1 MKVLIVGKNSYIAQ
15 RTGAWFAKKPVPA
28 EVEYIS
34 VRDDSW
40 RQKNLTGF
48 DAVIYTAAI
57 VHRRD
62 AVPEEI
68 YDAVNAQQ
76 PFAFAQA
83 AKAAGVK
90 QFVFL
95 STMGVY
101 GQGKKLPAGNIVD
114 ENTPLKPFPG
124 YGSSKLKGER
134 LLQSLKD
141 ESFHVSI
148 IRPANVYG
156 RGCKGGYISGFAKIT
171 AKLPVLP
178 RAFEGSRQ
186 GMLFVDNLAELC
198 WLAANA
204 DCSGV
209 YPAQDRTPVSAY
221 DIMRA
226 MADCV
231 CPRKKAIRGEAALK
245 LVQGNAL
252 VNKLFGGVSYAEDY
266 AKCPL
271 GDYQLVEFRDAI
283 KEWFE

>member
-15 RTGAWFAKKPVPA
+15 RTGTWFAKKPVPA
-28 EVEYIS
+28 EVEFIS

-76 PFAFAQA
+76 PFAFAQT

-101 GQGKKLPAGNIVD
+101 GQDKRLPAGNIVD

-134 LLQSLKD
+134 LLQSLQD

-198 WLAANA
+198 WLAVNA

>member
-15 RTGAWFAKKPVPA
+15 RTGAWFEKKPVPA
-28 EVEYIS
+28 AVEYIS

-40 RQKNLTGF
+40 KQTDLSGF

-57 VHRRD
+57 VHRKD
-62 AVPEEI
+62 KVPLEI

-76 PFAFAQA
+76 PFEFAQA

-101 GQGKKLPAGNIVD
+101 GQDKMLPNGNIVD
-114 ENTPLKPFPG
+114 ANTPLKPFPG
-124 YGSSKLKGER
+124 YGSSKLKGEQMIQG
-134 LLQSLKD
+134 LED
-141 ESFHVSI
+141 EDFHVSI

-156 RGCKGGYISGFAKIT
+156 KGCKGGYISGFAKIT
-171 AKLPVLP
+171 SALPVLP
-178 RAFEGSRQ
+178 RAFEESRQ

-198 WLAANA
+198 WLVVNSN
-204 DCSGV
+204 CSGV

-226 MADCV
+226 MADCI
-231 CPRKKAIRGEAALK
+231 CPKKKALRGQAALK
-245 LVQGNAL
+245 LIQGNGL
-252 VNKLFGGVSYAEDY
+252 VNKLFGGVSYARDY

>member
-15 RTGAWFAKKPVPA
+15 RTGAWFEKKPVPA
-28 EVEYIS
+28 EVAFIS

-40 RQKNLTGF
+40 KQKDISSF

-57 VHRRD
+57 VHRKD
-62 AVPEEI
+62 EVPLET

-76 PFAFAQA
+76 PFEFAQA

-101 GQGKKLPAGNIVD
+101 GQDKKLPYGNIVD
-114 ENTPLKPFPG
+114 DHTLLKPFPG
-124 YGSSKLKGER
+124 YGSSKLKGEK
-134 LLQSLKD
+134 LIQGLQD
-141 ESFHVSI
+141 EIFHVSI

-156 RGCKGGYISGFAKIT
+156 KGCKGGYISGFAKIT
-171 AKLPVLP
+171 STLPVLP
-178 RAFEGSRQ
+178 RAFEEARQ
-186 GMLFVDNLAELC
+186 GMLFVNNLAELC
-198 WLAANA
+198 WLAVNS

-226 MADCV
+226 MADCI
-231 CPRKKAIRGEAALK
+231 CPKKKSLRGQAALK
-245 LVQGNAL
+245 LIQGNGL

-271 GDYQLVEFRDAI
+271 GDYQLVEFPEAI

>member
-15 RTGAWFAKKPVPA
+15 RTGAWFKKKPVPV
-28 EVEYIS
+28 EIEYIS

-40 RQKNLTGF
+40 KQTKLSGF
-48 DAVIYTAAI
+48 DAVIYAAAI
-57 VHRRD
+57 VHRKD
-62 AVPEEI
+62 EVPLET
-68 YDAVNAQQ
+68 YDVVNAQQ
-76 PFAFAQA
+76 PFEFAQA
-83 AKAAGVK
+83 AKTAGVR
-90 QFVFL
+90 QFVFI

-101 GQGKKLPAGNIVD
+101 GKDKKLPNGNIVD
-114 ENTPLKPFPG
+114 EHTPLKPFPG

-134 LLQSLKD
+134 MIQGLEND
-141 ESFHVSI
+141 SFHVSI

-156 RGCKGGYISGFAKIT
+156 KGCKGGYISGFAKIT
-171 AKLPVLP
+171 SMLPVLP
-178 RAFEGSRQ
+178 RAFEESRQ

-198 WLAANA
+198 WLAVNS

-209 YPAQDRTPVSAY
+209 YPAQDCTPVSAY

-226 MADCV
+226 MADCI
-231 CPRKKAIRGEAALK
+231 CPKKKALRGQAALK
-245 LVQGNAL
+245 FIQGNGL

>member
-40 RQKNLTGF
+40 RQKDLTPF

-134 LLQSLKD
+134 LLQSLQD

-198 WLAANA
+198 WLAVNA

>member
-1 MKVLIVGKNSYIAQ
+1 MKILIVGKNSYIAQ
-15 RTGAWFAKKPVPA
+15 RVGAWFLRKPAPP
-28 EVEYIS
+28 EVAFIS

-40 RQKNLTGF
+40 KQLDLAGF
-48 DAVIYTAAI
+48 DAVLYAAAI
-57 VHRRD
+57 VHRKD
-62 AVPEEI
+62 AVPQEL

-83 AKAAGVK
+83 AKAAGIRR
-90 QFVFL
+90 FVFL
-95 STMGVY
+95 STMAVY

-114 ENTPLKPFPG
+114 AQTPLEPDSF

-134 LLQSLKD
+134 LIQSLAD
-141 ESFHVSI
+141 ETFRVSI

-156 RGCKGGYISGFAKIT
+156 KGCKGGYISGFAKIT
-171 AKLPVLP
+171 SVLPVLP
-178 RAFEGSRQ
+178 RAFEEAKQ

-198 WLAANA
+198 WLAVHA

-209 YPAQDRTPVSAY
+209 YPAQDRTTVSAY

-226 MADCV
+226 MADCI
-231 CPRKKAIRGEAALK
+231 CPKKKALRGEAALK
-245 LVQGNAL
+245 LVRGNAL
-252 VNKLFGGVSYAEDY
+252 VTKLFGGISYAEDY

-283 KEWFE
+283 KDYFE

>member
-15 RTGAWFAKKPVPA
+15 RTGAWFEKKPVPA
-28 EVEYIS
+28 EVEYVS

-40 RQKNLTGF
+40 KQTDLSGF

-57 VHRRD
+57 VHRKD
-62 AVPEEI
+62 EVPLET
-68 YDAVNAQQ
+68 YDTVNAQQ
-76 PFAFAQA
+76 PYEFAQA
-83 AKAAGVK
+83 AKDAGVK

-101 GQGKKLPAGNIVD
+101 GQDKKLPNGNIVD
-114 ENTPLKPFPG
+114 EHTPLKPFPG
-124 YGSSKLKGER
+124 YGSSKLKGEQ
-134 LLQSLKD
+134 LIQGLQD
-141 ESFHVSI
+141 ENFHVSI

-156 RGCKGGYISGFAKIT
+156 KGCKGGYISGFAKIT
-171 AKLPVLP
+171 STLPVLP
-178 RAFEGSRQ
+178 RAFEDSRQ

-198 WLAANA
+198 WLAVNSN
-204 DCSGV
+204 CSGV

-226 MADCV
+226 MADCI
-231 CPRKKAIRGEAALK
+231 CPKKKALRGQAVLK
-245 LVQGNAL
+245 IIQGNAL

-271 GDYQLVEFRDAI
+271 GDYQLVEFPEAI

>member
-15 RTGAWFAKKPVPA
+15 RTGAWFEKKPVPA

-62 AVPEEI
+62 AVPEEV
-68 YDAVNAQQ
+68 YDAVNAEQ

-83 AKAAGVK
+83 AK
-90 QFVFL
+90 
-95 STMGVY
+95 
-101 GQGKKLPAGNIVD
+101 
-114 ENTPLKPFPG
+114 
-124 YGSSKLKGER
+124 
-134 LLQSLKD
+134 
-141 ESFHVSI
+141 
-148 IRPANVYG
+148 
-156 RGCKGGYISGFAKIT
+156 
-171 AKLPVLP
+171 
-178 RAFEGSRQ
+178 
-186 GMLFVDNLAELC
+186 
-198 WLAANA
+198 
-204 DCSGV
+204 
-209 YPAQDRTPVSAY
+209 
-221 DIMRA
+221 
-226 MADCV
+226 
-231 CPRKKAIRGEAALK
+231 AALK

>member
-15 RTGAWFAKKPVPA
+15 RVGAWFIKKPAPP
-28 EVEYIS
+28 EVESIS

-40 RQKNLTGF
+40 RQLDLSAF

-57 VHRRD
+57 VHRKD
-62 AVPEEI
+62 DVPEEL

-83 AKAAGVK
+83 AKAAGVR

-101 GQGKKLPAGNIVD
+101 GQVKKLPAGNVVD
-114 ENTPLKPFPG
+114 AQTPLKPFPG

-134 LLQSLKD
+134 LIQSLAD
-141 ESFHVSI
+141 ESFRVSI

-156 RGCKGGYISGFAKIT
+156 KGCKGGYISGFAKIT
-171 AKLPVLP
+171 SMLPVLP
-178 RAFEGSRQ
+178 RAFEESRQ

-198 WLAANA
+198 WLAVHA

-226 MADCV
+226 MAECI
-231 CPRKKAIRGEAALK
+231 CPKKKTLRGEAALK
-245 LVQGNAL
+245 LIQGNAL
-252 VNKLFGGVSYAEDY
+252 VTKLFGGVSYAEDY

-271 GDYQLVEFRDAI
+271 GDYQLVEFREAI
-283 KEWFE
+283 REYFA

>member
-1 MKVLIVGKNSYIAQ
+1 MKVLIVGKNSYIAR
-15 RTGAWFAKKPVPA
+15 RTGAWFAKKPTPA
-28 EVEYIS
+28 EVDYIS
-34 VRDDSW
+34 VRDDAW
-40 RQKNLTGF
+40 KQADLTSY

-57 VHRRD
+57 VHRKD
-62 AVPEEI
+62 EVPLEI

-101 GQGKKLPAGNIVD
+101 GQDKKLPAGNIVD

-124 YGSSKLKGER
+124 YGSSKLKGEQ
-134 LLQSLKD
+134 LIQSLQD
-141 ESFHVSI
+141 ENFHVSV

-156 RGCKGGYISGFAKIT
+156 KGCKGGYISGFAKIT
-171 AKLPVLP
+171 STLPVLP
-178 RAFEGSRQ
+178 RAFEESRQ
-186 GMLFVDNLAELC
+186 GMLFVDKLAELC
-198 WLAANA
+198 WLAANS

-226 MADCV
+226 MADCI
-231 CPRKKAIRGEAALK
+231 CPRKKALRGQAALK
-245 LVQGNAL
+245 LIQGNGL
-252 VNKLFGGVSYAEDY
+252 VNKLFGGVSYADDY

-271 GDYQLVEFRDAI
+271 GDYQLAEFRDAI
-283 KEWFE
+283 REWFE

>member
-15 RTGAWFAKKPVPA
+15 RTGAWFAKKPTPA
-28 EVEYIS
+28 EVDYIS
-34 VRDDSW
+34 VRDDAW
-40 RQKNLTGF
+40 KQANLTSY

-57 VHRRD
+57 VHRKD
-62 AVPEEI
+62 EVPLEI

-124 YGSSKLKGER
+124 YGSSKLKGEQ
-134 LLQSLKD
+134 LIQSLQD
-141 ESFHVSI
+141 ENFHVSV

-156 RGCKGGYISGFAKIT
+156 KGCKGGYISGFAKIT
-171 AKLPVLP
+171 STLPVLP
-178 RAFEGSRQ
+178 RAFEESKQ

-198 WLAANA
+198 WLAANS

-226 MADCV
+226 MADCI
-231 CPRKKAIRGEAALK
+231 CPKKKALRGQAALK
-245 LVQGNAL
+245 LIQGNGL
-252 VNKLFGGVSYAEDY
+252 VNKLFGGVSYADDY

-271 GDYQLVEFRDAI
+271 GDYQLAEFRDAI
-283 KEWFE
+283 REWFE

>member
-15 RTGAWFAKKPVPA
+15 RTGAWFEKKPVPA
-28 EVEYIS
+28 QVEFIS
-34 VRDDSW
+34 VRDDNW
-40 RQKNLTGF
+40 KQKDLSGF

-57 VHRRD
+57 VHHKD
-62 AVPEEI
+62 EVPLET

-76 PFAFAQA
+76 PFEFAQA

-101 GQGKKLPAGNIVD
+101 GQDKKLPNGNIVD
-114 ENTPLKPFPG
+114 ANTPLKPFPG
-124 YGSSKLKGER
+124 YGSSKLKGEQ
-134 LLQSLKD
+134 LIQGLQD
-141 ESFHVSI
+141 EIFHVSI

-156 RGCKGGYISGFAKIT
+156 KGCKGGYISGFAKIT
-171 AKLPVLP
+171 STLPVLP
-178 RAFEGSRQ
+178 RAFEESRQ

-198 WLAANA
+198 WLVVNS

-226 MADCV
+226 LADCI
-231 CPRKKAIRGEAALK
+231 CPKKKSLRGQTALK
-245 LVQGNAL
+245 LIQGNGL

-266 AKCPL
+266 ATCPL
-271 GDYQLVEFRDAI
+271 GDYQLVEFPEAI

>member
-1 MKVLIVGKNSYIAQ
+1 MKILIVGKNSYIAQ
-15 RTGAWFAKKPVPA
+15 RVGAWFLRKPTPP
-28 EVEYIS
+28 EVAFIS

-40 RQKNLTGF
+40 KQLDLAGF
-48 DAVIYTAAI
+48 DAVLYAAAI
-57 VHRRD
+57 VHRKD
-62 AVPEEI
+62 DVPEEL

-114 ENTPLKPFPG
+114 AQTPLEPDSF

-134 LLQSLKD
+134 LIQSLAD
-141 ESFHVSI
+141 ETFRVSV

-156 RGCKGGYISGFAKIT
+156 KDCRGGYISGFAQL
-171 AKLPVLP
+171 ASMLPVLP
-178 RAFEGSRQ
+178 RAFEEAKQ

-198 WLAANA
+198 WLAVHS

-209 YPAQDRTPVSAY
+209 YPAQDRTTVSAY

-226 MADCV
+226 MADCI
-231 CPRKKAIRGEAALK
+231 CPKKKALRGPAALK
-245 LVQGNAL
+245 LVQRNAL
-252 VNKLFGGVSYAEDY
+252 VTKLFGGISYAEDY

-283 KEWFE
+283 RECFE

>member
-15 RTGAWFAKKPVPA
+15 RTGAWFEKKPA
-28 EVEYIS
+28 GVEYIS

-57 VHRRD
+57 VHRKD
-62 AVPEEI
+62 AVPEEV

-134 LLQSLKD
+134 LL
-141 ESFHVSI
+141 
-148 IRPANVYG
+148 
-156 RGCKGGYISGFAKIT
+156 
-171 AKLPVLP
+171 
-178 RAFEGSRQ
+178 
-186 GMLFVDNLAELC
+186 
-198 WLAANA
+198 
-204 DCSGV
+204 
-209 YPAQDRTPVSAY
+209 
-221 DIMRA
+221 
-226 MADCV
+226 
-231 CPRKKAIRGEAALK
+231 
-245 LVQGNAL
+245 
-252 VNKLFGGVSYAEDY
+252 
-266 AKCPL
+266 
-271 GDYQLVEFRDAI
+271 
-283 KEWFE
+283 WFE

>member
-15 RTGAWFAKKPVPA
+15 RTGAWFKKKPVPVA
-28 EVEYIS
+28 VEYIS

-40 RQKNLTGF
+40 KQSDLSGF

-57 VHRRD
+57 VHRKD
-62 AVPEEI
+62 EVPLETYET
-68 YDAVNAQQ
+68 VNAQQ
-76 PFAFAQA
+76 PFEFAQA

-101 GQGKKLPAGNIVD
+101 GQDKKLPNGNIVD
-114 ENTPLKPFPG
+114 ANTPLKPFPG
-124 YGSSKLKGER
+124 YGSSKLKGEQ
-134 LLQSLKD
+134 LIQTLED
-141 ESFHVSI
+141 DAFHVSI

-156 RGCKGGYISGFAKIT
+156 KGCKGGYLSGFAKIT
-171 AKLPVLP
+171 STLPVLP
-178 RAFEGSRQ
+178 RAFEESRQ

-198 WLAANA
+198 WLVVNS

-226 MADCV
+226 MADCI
-231 CPRKKAIRGEAALK
+231 CPKKKSLRGQTALK
-245 LVQGNAL
+245 LIQGNGL

-266 AKCPL
+266 ATCPL
-271 GDYQLVEFRDAI
+271 GDYQLVEFPEAI

>member
-1 MKVLIVGKNSYIAQ
+1 MKVLIVGKNSYIAR
-15 RTGAWFAKKPVPA
+15 RTGAWFAKKPTPA
-28 EVEYIS
+28 EVDYIS
-34 VRDDSW
+34 VRDDAW
-40 RQKNLTGF
+40 KQADLTSY

-57 VHRRD
+57 VHRKD
-62 AVPEEI
+62 EVPLEI

-101 GQGKKLPAGNIVD
+101 GQDKKLPAGNIVD

-124 YGSSKLKGER
+124 YGSSKLKGEQ
-134 LLQSLKD
+134 LIQSLQD
-141 ESFHVSI
+141 ENFHVSV

-156 RGCKGGYISGFAKIT
+156 KGCKGGYISGFAKIT
-171 AKLPVLP
+171 STLPVLP
-178 RAFEGSRQ
+178 RAFEESRQ

-198 WLAANA
+198 WLAANS

-226 MADCV
+226 MADCI
-231 CPRKKAIRGEAALK
+231 CPKKKALRGQAALK
-245 LVQGNAL
+245 LIQGNGL
-252 VNKLFGGVSYAEDY
+252 VNKLFGGVSYADDY

-271 GDYQLVEFRDAI
+271 GDYQLAEFRDAI
-283 KEWFE
+283 REWFE

>member
-28 EVEYIS
+28 KVDYIS
-34 VRDDSW
+34 VRDDAW
-40 RQKNLTGF
+40 KQADLTPY

-57 VHRRD
+57 VHRKD
-62 AVPEEI
+62 EVPLEI
-68 YDAVNAQQ
+68 YDAINAQQ
-76 PFAFAQA
+76 PFEFAQA
-83 AKAAGVK
+83 AKSAGVK

-101 GQGKKLPAGNIVD
+101 GQDKKLPSGNIVD
-114 ENTPLKPFPG
+114 ANTPLKPFPG
-124 YGSSKLKGER
+124 YGSSKLKGEQ
-134 LLQSLKD
+134 LIQGLQD
-141 ESFHVSI
+141 EIFHVSI

-156 RGCKGGYISGFAKIT
+156 KGCKGGYISGFAKIT
-171 AKLPVLP
+171 STLPVLP
-178 RAFEGSRQ
+178 RAFEESRQ

-198 WLAANA
+198 WLAANSS
-204 DCSGV
+204 CSGV

-226 MADCV
+226 MADCI
-231 CPRKKAIRGEAALK
+231 CPKKKALRGQAALK
-245 LVQGNAL
+245 LIQGNGL
-252 VNKLFGGVSYAEDY
+252 VNKLFGGVSYAENY

>member
-57 VHRRD
+57 VHRKD

-134 LLQSLKD
+134 LLQSLQD

-198 WLAANA
+198 WLAVNA

>member
-15 RTGAWFAKKPVPA
+15 RTGAWFTKKPVPA

-134 LLQSLKD
+134 LLQSLQD

-198 WLAANA
+198 WLAVNA

-245 LVQGNAL
+245 LVQGSAL

>member
-1 MKVLIVGKNSYIAQ
+1 MKVLIVGKNSYIAR
-15 RTGAWFAKKPVPA
+15 RTGAWFAKKPTPA
-28 EVEYIS
+28 EVDYIS
-34 VRDDSW
+34 VRDDAW
-40 RQKNLTGF
+40 KQADLTSY

-57 VHRRD
+57 VHRKD
-62 AVPEEI
+62 EVPLEI

-101 GQGKKLPAGNIVD
+101 GQDKKLPAGNIVD

-124 YGSSKLKGER
+124 YGSSKLKGEQ
-134 LLQSLKD
+134 LIQSLQD
-141 ESFHVSI
+141 ENFHVSV

-156 RGCKGGYISGFAKIT
+156 KGCKGGYISGFAKIT
-171 AKLPVLP
+171 STLPVLP
-178 RAFEGSRQ
+178 RAFEESKQ

-198 WLAANA
+198 WLAANS

-226 MADCV
+226 MADCI
-231 CPRKKAIRGEAALK
+231 CPKKKALRGQAALK
-245 LVQGNAL
+245 LIQGNGL
-252 VNKLFGGVSYAEDY
+252 VNKLFGGVSYADDY

-271 GDYQLVEFRDAI
+271 GDYQLAEFRDAI
-283 KEWFE
+283 REWFE

>member
-15 RTGAWFAKKPVPA
+15 RTGAWFKKKPVPVA
-28 EVEYIS
+28 VEYIS

-40 RQKNLTGF
+40 KQSDLSGF

-57 VHRRD
+57 VHRKD
-62 AVPEEI
+62 EVPLETYET
-68 YDAVNAQQ
+68 VNAQQ
-76 PFAFAQA
+76 PFEFAQA

-101 GQGKKLPAGNIVD
+101 GQDKKLPNGNIVD
-114 ENTPLKPFPG
+114 ANTPLKPFPG
-124 YGSSKLKGER
+124 YGSSKLKGEQ
-134 LLQSLKD
+134 LIQTLED
-141 ESFHVSI
+141 DAFHVSI

-156 RGCKGGYISGFAKIT
+156 KGCKGGYISGFAKIT
-171 AKLPVLP
+171 STLPVLP
-178 RAFEGSRQ
+178 RAFEESRQ

-198 WLAANA
+198 WLVVNS

-226 MADCV
+226 MADCI
-231 CPRKKAIRGEAALK
+231 CPKKKSLRGQTALK
-245 LVQGNAL
+245 LIQGNGL

-266 AKCPL
+266 ATCLL
-271 GDYQLVEFRDAI
+271 GDYQLVEFPEAI

>member
-15 RTGAWFAKKPVPA
+15 RTGACFEKKPVPA

-40 RQKNLTGF
+40 KQAELSGF

-57 VHRRD
+57 VHRKD
-62 AVPEEI
+62 EVPLET

-76 PFAFAQA
+76 QFEFAQA
-83 AKAAGVK
+83 AKTAGVK

-101 GQGKKLPAGNIVD
+101 GQDKKLPNGNIVD
-114 ENTPLKPFPG
+114 EHVPLKPFPG
-124 YGSSKLKGER
+124 YGSSKLKGEQ
-134 LLQSLKD
+134 LIQTLED
-141 ESFHVSI
+141 DAFHVSI

-156 RGCKGGYISGFAKIT
+156 KGCKGGYISGFAKIT
-171 AKLPVLP
+171 STLPVLP
-178 RAFEGSRQ
+178 RAFEESRQ

-198 WLAANA
+198 WLAVNS

-226 MADCV
+226 MADCI
-231 CPRKKAIRGEAALK
+231 CPKKKALPGQAALK
-245 LVQGNAL
+245 LIQGNGL

>member
-15 RTGAWFAKKPVPA
+15 RTGAWFLKKPEPA
-28 EVEYIS
+28 EMAYIS

-40 RQKNLTGF
+40 RQTDLGGF
-48 DAVIYTAAI
+48 DAVIYAAAI
-57 VHRRD
+57 VHRKD
-62 AVPEEI
+62 DVPEAV

-83 AKAAGVK
+83 AKAAGIK

-101 GQGKKLPAGNIVD
+101 GQLKKLPAGNIVD
-114 ENTPLKPFPG
+114 AQTPLRPFPG

-134 LLQSLKD
+134 LLQSLQD
-141 ESFHVSI
+141 ETFHVSI

-156 RGCKGGYISGFAKIT
+156 KGCRGGYISGFAKLT
-171 AKLPVLP
+171 STLPVLP
-178 RAFEGSRQ
+178 RAFEQSRQ

-198 WLAANA
+198 WLAACS
-204 DCSGV
+204 DRSGV

-221 DIMRA
+221 EIMRA
-226 MADCV
+226 MADCI
-231 CPRKKAIRGEAALK
+231 CPKKKALRGEAALK

-266 AKCPL
+266 ARCPL
-271 GDYQLVEFRDAI
+271 GDYQLVEFREAI
-283 KEWFE
+283 KEYFA

>member
-15 RTGAWFAKKPVPA
+15 RTGAWLAKMPEPD

-40 RQKNLTGF
+40 RQANLSVF
-48 DAVIYTAAI
+48 NAVIYTAAI
-57 VHRRD
+57 VHRKD
-62 AVPEEI
+62 TVPEEV

-76 PFAFAQA
+76 PFAFAQT
-83 AKAAGVK
+83 AKAAGVR

-114 ENTPLKPFPG
+114 AHTPLKPFPG

-134 LLQSLKD
+134 LIQSLQD
-141 ESFHVSI
+141 EQFHVSI

-156 RGCKGGYISGFAKIT
+156 KDCKGGYISGFAKIT
-171 AKLPVLP
+171 SALPVLP
-178 RAFEGSRQ
+178 RAFEESRQ

-198 WLAANA
+198 RLAVHS

-209 YPAQDRTPVSAY
+209 YPAQDRTTVSAY
-221 DIMRA
+221 DVMRA
-226 MADCV
+226 MADCI
-231 CPRKKAIRGEAALK
+231 CPKKKALRAPVLK
-245 LVQGNAL
+245 LFRWNRL
-252 VNKLFGGVSYAEDY
+252 VTKLFGGVSYSAEY

-271 GDYQLVEFRDAI
+271 GDYQLVEFREAI

>member
-134 LLQSLKD
+134 LLQSLQD

>member
-15 RTGAWFAKKPVPA
+15 RVGAWFIKKPAPP
-28 EVEYIS
+28 EVESIS

-40 RQKNLTGF
+40 RQLDLSAF

-57 VHRRD
+57 VHRKD
-62 AVPEEI
+62 DVPEEL

-83 AKAAGVK
+83 AKAAGVR

-101 GQGKKLPAGNIVD
+101 GQVKKLPAGNIVD
-114 ENTPLKPFPG
+114 AQTPLKPFPG

-134 LLQSLKD
+134 LIQSLAD
-141 ESFHVSI
+141 ESFRVSI

-156 RGCKGGYISGFAKIT
+156 KGCKGGYISGFAKIT
-171 AKLPVLP
+171 SMLPVLP
-178 RAFEGSRQ
+178 RAFEESRQ

-198 WLAANA
+198 WLAVHA

-226 MADCV
+226 MAECI
-231 CPRKKAIRGEAALK
+231 CPKKKTLRGEAALK
-245 LVQGNAL
+245 LIQGNAL
-252 VNKLFGGVSYAEDY
+252 VTKLFGGVSYAEDY

-271 GDYQLVEFRDAI
+271 GDYQLVEFREAI
-283 KEWFE
+283 REYFA

>member
-15 RTGAWFAKKPVPA
+15 RTGAWFEKKPVPA

-57 VHRRD
+57 VHRKD
-62 AVPEEI
+62 AVPEEM

-101 GQGKKLPAGNIVD
+101 GQDKRLPAGNIVD

-134 LLQSLKD
+134 LLQSLQD

-198 WLAANA
+198 WLAVNA